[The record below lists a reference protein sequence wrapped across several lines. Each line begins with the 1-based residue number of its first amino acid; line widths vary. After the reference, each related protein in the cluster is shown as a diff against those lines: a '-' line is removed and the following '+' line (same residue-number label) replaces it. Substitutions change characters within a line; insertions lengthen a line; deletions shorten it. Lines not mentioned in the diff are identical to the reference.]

1 MADTHAQS
9 HSTAM
14 KVKIRSLPK
23 VIFFYPTW
31 IFSFVCAVVMSADAA
46 ASWPGIAWM
55 GVFVINLFIVSF
67 DFTEQKSIIVA
78 LTTVV
83 AILALVL
90 AGALS
95 DVAGFFGKLKPAMD
109 STFYWMMA
117 VTFSIIFL
125 LAWLGS
131 RLDYWEIEP
140 NEIVHRHGLFR
151 RMKRFSTE
159 SLRWDKVIPDVME
172 RIMLGTGTIIL
183 TTPYEK
189 HPIVIE
195 HVMRIGRVDEQI
207 ARILGVKQVIEGKK
221 EHLPTDEDK

>member
-1 MADTHAQS
+1 MADSHAQH

-31 IFSFVCAVVMSADAA
+31 ILSIVCAIVMSADPA

-55 GVFVINLFIVSF
+55 GCFIINLFIIAF

-90 AGALS
+90 LGALS
-95 DVAGFFGKLKPAMD
+95 DVAGFFSALKPQMD
-109 STFYWMMA
+109 KTFYFMMSA
-117 VTFSIIFL
+117 TFSVIFV

-140 NEIVHRHGLFR
+140 NEIVHRYGLFR

-159 SLRWDKVIPDVME
+159 SLRWDKLIPDVME

-221 EHLPTDEDK
+221 EHLPTDDHA

>member
-1 MADTHAQS
+1 MADHAQH

-31 IFSFVCAVVMSADAA
+31 ILSLICAIVVSADAS

-55 GVFVINLFIVSF
+55 GCFIINLFIIAF

-95 DVAGFFGKLKPAMD
+95 DVAGFFGALKPMMD
-109 STFYWMMA
+109 KTFYWMMT
-117 VTFSIIFL
+117 VTFSVIFL

-140 NEIVHRHGLFR
+140 NEIVHRYGLFR

-195 HVMRIGRVDEQI
+195 HVLRIGRVDEQI